1 MFEIQYFIK
10 DESGNIV
17 CSGNEEQ
24 IQSEFSKMIAEGRLV
39 TRGNRKVIMEEV

>member
-10 DESGNIV
+10 DESGNII
-17 CSGNEEQ
+17 CSGDEEQ

-39 TRGNRKVIMEEV
+39 TRDSRKIIMEQS